1 MKRNLKFWTRYTFE
15 SAEAVLVCTAVLS
28 VLTLFSAEGLDFVT
42 FASAVPYFLII
53 SAIFVMLMI
62 NAGSQALYVPLLVS
76 MGETRRNV
84 LLGFQYYR
92 LLVIAVTLAACSLIW
107 LFMPEEVSASSLRSL
122 PTLLCVLLMASAM
135 GGIMGTLW
143 VRWKWVGTI
152 CIVIICG
159 AAGAMIGFVGGGG
172 DKMLSV
178 ITLRTTG
185 AMSHL
190 EKLPWWLPVAVLG
203 ALGADVL
210 FQWLLL
216 RRREVKL

>member
-15 SAEAVLVCTAVLS
+15 SAEAVLVCTAVLAG
-28 VLTLFSAEGLDFVT
+28 LTLFSAEGLDVTMFVT
-42 FASAVPYFLII
+42 AVPYFLII

-107 LFMPEEVSASSLRSL
+107 LVVPGEASAASLRSL
-122 PTLLCVLLMASAM
+122 PTLLCILLISCAL
-135 GGIMGTLW
+135 GGLMGTVW
-143 VRWKWVGTI
+143 VRWKWLGTI
-152 CIVIICG
+152 FMLILCG
-159 AAGAMIGFVGGGG
+159 AGGAMIGFAGGGG

-190 EKLPWWLPVAVLG
+190 ENLPWWLPAA
-203 ALGADVL
+203 ALAALTADIL

-216 RRREVKL
+216 RRREVKF